1 MTRVKRWED
10 PEDREDR
17 DSNLNLATSL
27 TIVDRSLGRL
37 IGALKELD
45 EIQKTAMSVGV
56 RSNTAMDRMGDTIK
70 NHPGGMKN
78 AFQSALSFM
87 QVGLM
92 KHSRGMLHL
101 AQVTKATGQ
110 DITPIISGFAKLGS
124 VMPLSAKA
132 MGNLGNQV
140 VELSQTWGIQ
150 TGALMKVLEKHADT
164 ISRLAALGGDPVKAT
179 KAIAD
184 ATSRAGVMHE
194 KTVGMLAEKFTFKGG
209 GDDLMKAVV
218 QMGGRQDLVQ
228 RMRTENMSAGLLA
241 EINNAIL
248 KTYDDQV
255 AGRTNDRYITS
266 LIAQGLT
273 FDVEQIGAMR
283 AFKDS
288 FENGQTLIQRGL
300 KEMNIDY
307 SESIST
313 MKDELFAPIQTLLIP
328 IVQRISKWLTYL
340 RNEAGNFWGGLIKWT
355 VRMGALWVTIHALA
369 KLRTLWTRIGAVKAG
384 GVWGM
389 IAGGLGLLAIGIYEH
404 MAQDKKIAAN
414 KERTEEANRKI
425 AIEERKDH
433 ERYLI
438 GAMMTASLAG
448 QMLQVPNNEI
458 QKEHL
463 RKLDLMLKEQ
473 KKQLE
478 VSRNA
483 AANSPGAGG
492 HTR

>member
-1 MTRVKRWED
+1 
-10 PEDREDR
+10 
-17 DSNLNLATSL
+17 
-27 TIVDRSLGRL
+27 
-37 IGALKELD
+37 
-45 EIQKTAMSVGV
+45 
-56 RSNTAMDRMGDTIK
+56 
-70 NHPGGMKN
+70 
-78 AFQSALSFM
+78 
-87 QVGLM
+87 
-92 KHSRGMLHL
+92 
-101 AQVTKATGQ
+101 
-110 DITPIISGFAKLGS
+110 
-124 VMPLSAKA
+124 
-132 MGNLGNQV
+132 
-140 VELSQTWGIQ
+140 
-150 TGALMKVLEKHADT
+150 
-164 ISRLAALGGDPVKAT
+164 
-179 KAIAD
+179 
-184 ATSRAGVMHE
+184 
-194 KTVGMLAEKFTFKGG
+194 
-209 GDDLMKAVV
+209 

-228 RMRTENMSAGLLA
+228 RMRTEDMSAGLLA